1 VHWLERV
8 ETRTGFAYRSFTRK
22 KRKRK
27 TLVAEAET
35 LSFTHSLN
43 KRDREEEEEEEEEED
58 KEEEETRV
66 FRFNPLSLS
75 LAIAEI
81 FWAGIH
87 QRLFSVAAYKL
98 VIRLDSDLLQLRC
111 GAQQNIAYDL
121 FIHQSLLNFF
131 ARH

>member
-43 KRDREEEEEEEEEED
+43 KRDREEEEEE
-58 KEEEETRV
+58 EEEETRV